1 MNKIECACFTVILCT
16 LLFMLYLK
24 RCDTKKKLE
33 TFDGSR
39 RKYTLKELACALQA
53 IKTFLGK
60 DEKDPSQIY
69 LIEVKDVSFVGT
81 TATIV
86 CIAFNK
92 RIFTTKMYK
101 AVVEKDVVISMTDNM
116 IQFDETFMEH
126 QKFGSPQ
133 GIHDSE
139 QLKNV
144 PFITGDIAK
153 LSRYTFS
160 KEIPKWDVEETSS
173 FSKEEPVYET
183 PDLHTSGL
191 LALSQQLKDS
201 SGNKYSKDIDR
212 QLAHIV
218 ANPEMR
224 KYVTIQ
230 SLRGL

>member
-1 MNKIECACFTVILCT
+1 MNKIECGCFTVILCT

-24 RCDTKKKLE
+24 RCDTTIE
-33 TFDGSR
+33 SFDGSR
-39 RKYTLKELACALQA
+39 RKYTLMELACVLQA

-60 DEKDPSQIY
+60 DETDPSQIY
-69 LIEVKDVSFVGT
+69 LIEVKDVSFVGS

-116 IQFDETFMEH
+116 VQFDETFLEH
-126 QKFGSPQ
+126 QKFGGPQ

-160 KEIPKWDVEETSS
+160 KEIPKWEVDE
-173 FSKEEPVYET
+173 K
-183 PDLHTSGL
+183 PDLRTSGL
-191 LALSQQLKDS
+191 LALNQQLKTS

-230 SLRGL
+230 SMRGL

>member
-1 MNKIECACFTVILCT
+1 MDKIECACFTVILCT

-33 TFDGSR
+33 SFDGSH

-69 LIEVKDVSFVGT
+69 LIEVKDVSFVGS

-92 RIFTTKMYK
+92 RMFTTKMYK

-116 IQFDETFMEH
+116 VQFDESFLEH
-126 QKFGSPQ
+126 QKFGGPQ
-133 GIHDSE
+133 GIHESE

-160 KEIPKWDVEETSS
+160 KEIPKWDVEEISDEYAYIKNDPT
-173 FSKEEPVYET
+173 YET
-183 PDLHTSGL
+183 PDLRASGL
-191 LALSQQLKDS
+191 EQVKDS
-201 SGNKYSKDIDR
+201 SGNRYSKDIDR
-212 QLAHIV
+212 QLAQIV
-218 ANPEMR
+218 ANPDMR

>member
-1 MNKIECACFTVILCT
+1 MNKLECACFTIVLCT

-60 DEKDPSQIY
+60 DEKEPSQIY
-69 LIEVKDVSFVGT
+69 LIEVKDVSFVGS

-92 RIFTTKMYK
+92 RTFTTKMYK

-160 KEIPKWDVEETSS
+160 KEIPRWDVEETSES
-173 FSKEEPVYET
+173 S
-183 PDLHTSGL
+183 TSGL
-191 LALSQQLKDS
+191 LELSEQLKDS

>member
-1 MNKIECACFTVILCT
+1 MNKVECACFTLVLCT

-24 RCDTKKKLE
+24 RCDKKKLE
-33 TFDGSR
+33 NFDGSR

-69 LIEVKDVSFVGT
+69 LIEVKDVSFVGS

-116 IQFDETFMEH
+116 VQFDESFLEH
-126 QKFGSPQ
+126 QKFGGPQ

-160 KEIPKWDVEETSS
+160 KEKWDVEETSS
-173 FSKEEPVYET
+173 FSKEDPVYET
-183 PDLHTSGL
+183 PILRTSGL
-191 LALSQQLKDS
+191 LGSSQQLKDS
-201 SGNKYSKDIDR
+201 SGNRYSKDIDR
-212 QLAHIV
+212 QLAQIV
-218 ANPEMR
+218 ANPDMR

>member
-1 MNKIECACFTVILCT
+1 MNNIECTCFTVILCT

-33 TFDGSR
+33 NFDGSR

-69 LIEVKDVSFVGT
+69 LIEVKDVSFVGN

-101 AVVEKDVVISMTDNM
+101 AVVEKDVVVSMTDNM

-144 PFITGDIAK
+144 PFITGDIAN

-160 KEIPKWDVEETSS
+160 KEIPKWDVEESTNDVSR
-173 FSKEEPVYET
+173 
-183 PDLHTSGL
+183 
-191 LALSQQLKDS
+191 QRLKDS
-201 SGNKYSKDIDR
+201 SGKEYSKDIDR
-212 QLAHIV
+212 QLVQIV
-218 ANPEMR
+218 ANPDMR

>member
-1 MNKIECACFTVILCT
+1 
-16 LLFMLYLK
+16 MLYLK
-24 RCDTKKKLE
+24 RCDVENKRIEK
-33 TFDGSR
+33 FDGKR

-60 DEKDPSQIY
+60 EEKDHTHVY
-69 LIEVKDVSFVGT
+69 LIEVKGVSFIGN

-86 CIAFNK
+86 CVAFNK
-92 RIFTTKMYK
+92 KTFTTKMYK

-126 QKFGSPQ
+126 QKFGGPQ

-160 KEIPKWDVEETSS
+160 KEIPKWEVEETQ
-173 FSKEEPVYET
+173 
-183 PDLHTSGL
+183 DIHTSGL
-191 LALSQQLKDS
+191 
-201 SGNKYSKDIDR
+201 SGSGKEYSKDIDR
-212 QLAHIV
+212 QLALIV
-218 ANPEMR
+218 ADPEMR
-224 KYVTIQ
+224 KYVTIK

>member
-1 MNKIECACFTVILCT
+1 MNKSECACFTIVLCT

-39 RKYTLKELACALQA
+39 RKYTLKELACVLQA

-69 LIEVKDVSFVGT
+69 LIEVKDVSFVGS
-81 TATIV
+81 TATMV

-160 KEIPKWDVEETSS
+160 KEVPAKWDVDETSIP
-173 FSKEEPVYET
+173 KDDLMHET
-183 PDLHTSGL
+183 PDSRTSGV
-191 LALSQQLKDS
+191 LALSRQLKES

-218 ANPEMR
+218 ANPDMR

>member
-1 MNKIECACFTVILCT
+1 MNKTECTCFTIMVCT
-16 LLFMLYLK
+16 LVFMLYLK
-24 RCDTKKKLE
+24 RCDKKLE

-53 IKTFLGK
+53 IKTFLSK
-60 DEKDPSQIY
+60 DEKDQIH
-69 LIEVKDVSFVGT
+69 LIEVKDVSFVGN

-92 RIFTTKMYK
+92 KIFTTKMYK

-126 QKFGSPQ
+126 QKFGGPR

-144 PFITGDIAK
+144 PFITGDVAK

-160 KEIPKWDVEETSS
+160 KEIPTWEVDVQ
-173 FSKEEPVYET
+173 
-183 PDLHTSGL
+183 TSGL
-191 LALSQQLKDS
+191 KDPV
-201 SGNKYSKDIDR
+201 GKDIDR
-212 QLAHIV
+212 QLAQIV

-224 KYVTIQ
+224 KYATIQ
-230 SLRGL
+230 SLRGI

>member
-1 MNKIECACFTVILCT
+1 MNKIECACFTIVLCT

-69 LIEVKDVSFVGT
+69 LIEVKDVSFVGS

-126 QKFGSPQ
+126 QKFGGPQ

-160 KEIPKWDVEETSS
+160 KEIPKWEVEETSS
-173 FSKEEPVYET
+173 FSKEEPTYET
-183 PDLHTSGL
+183 PDLRTSGL
-191 LALSQQLKDS
+191 LALSHQLKDS
-201 SGNKYSKDIDR
+201 SGKKYSKDIDR

-224 KYVTIQ
+224 KYVTVQ